1 MARGRSLNHPPRQPY
16 VPIADFA
23 SFLSFGMLCA
33 LGYLRCVMAA
43 LLWLVLLLPAWSLDF
58 AITDAVLEWAEATY
72 GKASQVR
79 VGSWKTL
86 MESGPKLDEH
96 AKLEVVNAF
105 FNQLAFVDDT
115 VHWRQPDYWATPL
128 EFLATGAGDCEDFS
142 IAKYFTLLAM
152 GVDENKLRLSYVTAL
167 QLNQAHMVVTYFAT
181 PDAVPLV
188 LDNLDPA
195 IKPASE
201 RPDLA
206 PVYSFNG
213 SGLWLARQRGQGKL
227 AGSPDRLGRW
237 WDLLQR
243 LTQPPP

>member
-1 MARGRSLNHPPRQPY
+1 M
-16 VPIADFA
+16 F
-23 SFLSFGMLCA
+23 CA
-33 LGYLRCVMAA
+33 YGYLRCVMAA
-43 LLWLVLLLPAWSLDF
+43 VLWLVLLLPAWSLEF
-58 AITDAVLEWAEATY
+58 AITDTVLQWVAETY
-72 GKASQVR
+72 GKVSRER

-86 MESGPKLDEH
+86 MESGAVLDEQ

-105 FNQLAFVDDT
+105 FNQLEFVDDT
-115 VHWRQPDYWATPL
+115 VHWRQADYWATPL

-152 GVDENKLRLSYVTAL
+152 GVDESKLRLTYVTAL
-167 QLNQAHMVVTYFAT
+167 KLNQAHMVVTYFTT

-188 LDNLDPA
+188 LDNLDRA
-195 IKPASE
+195 IKSASE
-201 RPDLA
+201 RSDLA

-227 AGSPDRLGRW
+227 AGSPDRIERW

-243 LTQPPP
+243 LTHSPP